1 MLVHWGARRSR
12 ATRSIDRQLPRL
24 YHASMEAAPFPA
36 HPVLIVDDDLMV
48 LEIVRELLSANGIG
62 NVIAC
67 HDSREA
73 VGLLA
78 RHRCSVVLLDI
89 RMPGL
94 SGLELL
100 PALQAE
106 SPETIIVVLTGLDE
120 VDVAVQCMKA
130 GAFDF
135 IQKPVESVRLLT
147 SVRNAIERWEERE
160 ENQRLRESVFAPT
173 PRYPAAF
180 AAFVTRSPAM
190 GAIFRYV
197 EAIAPTSLPVLV
209 TGETG
214 VGKEL
219 LARAIHDLSGRTG
232 DFVAV
237 NVGGL
242 DDALFS
248 DALFGHRRG
257 SFTGAAEPR
266 EGMVAAAAR
275 GTLFLDEIGDLH
287 PESQVKLLRLL
298 QEREYRPLG
307 ADQPVATDAR
317 FIFAT
322 NRDLDAEASAGRFRK
337 DLYYRL
343 RSHRILVPPL
353 RKRREDIPLLVDHF
367 LIHAAREIGK
377 EPPRLPREIY
387 TLLEAQ
393 PFPGNVRELEG
404 LLSDALVRHESG
416 TLSLKHL
423 RRMLEGGSAKD
434 APVDRSGNPFAGIDA
449 LPTMEESS
457 RLLIEEAMVRAKGN
471 QATAAGLIGMS
482 RTALN
487 RRLKR

>member
-1 MLVHWGARRSR
+1 
-12 ATRSIDRQLPRL
+12 
-24 YHASMEAAPFPA
+24 MEAAPFPT

-48 LEIVRELLSANGIG
+48 LDIVRELLSANGIG
-62 NVIAC
+62 NVVVC

-78 RHRCSVVLLDI
+78 HHRCSVVLLDI

-94 SGLELL
+94 SGFELL

-106 SPETIIVVLTGLDE
+106 SPDILIVVLTGLDE
-120 VDVAVQCMKA
+120 VDVAVHCMKA

-147 SVRNAIERWEERE
+147 SVRNAIGRWEERE
-160 ENQRLRESVFAPT
+160 ENQRLRESVFAPI

-180 AAFVTRSPAM
+180 GSFVTRSPAM

-197 EAIAPTSLPVLV
+197 EAIAPTPLPVLV

-232 DFVAV
+232 HFVAV
-237 NVGGL
+237 NVAGL
-242 DDALFS
+242 DDTLFS
-248 DALFGHRRG
+248 DALFGHRKG
-257 SFTGAAEPR
+257 SYTGATEPR
-266 EGMVAAAAR
+266 EGMVVAAAH

-322 NRDLDAEASAGRFRK
+322 NHDLDAEASVGRFRK

-343 RSHRILVPPL
+343 RSHRIVLPPL
-353 RKRREDIPLLVDHF
+353 RQRREDIPLLVDHF
-367 LIHAAREIGK
+367 LIRAAREIGK
-377 EPPRLPREIY
+377 EPPRPPRELY

-404 LLSDALVRHESG
+404 LLTDAIVRHESG

-423 RRMLEGGSAKD
+423 RLILEGGSAAD
-434 APVDRSGNPFAGIDA
+434 EQVDRRGNPFAGIEV
-449 LPTMEESS
+449 LPTMQEAA
-457 RLLIEEAMVRAKGN
+457 RLLIEEAMERAKGN
-471 QATAAGLIGMS
+471 QTTAAGLIGMS

-487 RRLKR
+487 RRMKK

>member
-1 MLVHWGARRSR
+1 
-12 ATRSIDRQLPRL
+12 
-24 YHASMEAAPFPA
+24 MEAAPFPA
-36 HPVLIVDDDLMV
+36 RPVLIVDDDPMV
-48 LEIVRELLSANGIG
+48 LDTLRELLTANGIG
-62 NVIAC
+62 SVIAC
-67 HDSREA
+67 RDSREA
-73 VGLLA
+73 VGLLVQ
-78 RHRCSVVLLDI
+78 HRCSVVLLDI

-94 SGLELL
+94 SGFELL

-106 SPETIIVVLTGLDE
+106 SPETSIVVLTGLDE

-135 IQKPVESVRLLT
+135 IQKPVESIRLLT
-147 SVRNAIERWEERE
+147 SVRNAIERWEEQE
-160 ENQRLRESVFAPT
+160 ENQRLRESVFAPA
-173 PRYPAAF
+173 PRFPAAF
-180 AAFVTRSPAM
+180 AAIVTRSPAM

-209 TGETG
+209 MGETG

-237 NVGGL
+237 NVADL

-257 SFTGAAEPR
+257 SFTGASEPR
-266 EGMVAAAAR
+266 GGMVAAAAH

-287 PESQVKLLRLL
+287 PATQVKLLRLL

-307 ADQPVATDAR
+307 SDRPVATDAR

-343 RSHRILVPPL
+343 RSHRIRIPPL
-353 RKRREDIPLLVDHF
+353 RQRREDIPLLVDHF
-367 LIHAAREIGK
+367 LIRAAREIGK
-377 EPPRLPREIY
+377 EPPHPPRELY

-404 LLSDALVRHESG
+404 LLSDAVVRHESG
-416 TLSLKHL
+416 VLSLKNL
-423 RRMLEGGSAKD
+423 RRMLESSPATD
-434 APVDRSGNPFAGIDA
+434 ARVDRNGNPFAGIEA
-449 LPTMEESS
+449 LPTLQEAS
-457 RLLIEEAMVRAKGN
+457 RLLIEEAMERAGGN
-471 QATAAGLIGMS
+471 QSTAAGLIGMS

-487 RRLKR
+487 RRLRKK

>member
-1 MLVHWGARRSR
+1 
-12 ATRSIDRQLPRL
+12 
-24 YHASMEAAPFPA
+24 MEAAPFPV
-36 HPVLIVDDDLMV
+36 HPVLIVDDDPMV
-48 LEIVRELLSANGIG
+48 LDIVRELLCANGIG
-62 NVIAC
+62 NVVAC
-67 HDSREA
+67 RDSRET

-89 RMPGL
+89 RMPGI
-94 SGLELL
+94 SGLDLL
-100 PALQAE
+100 PILQAE
-106 SPETIIVVLTGLDE
+106 SPETPIVVLTGLDE
-120 VDVAVQCMKA
+120 VDVAVQSMKA

-135 IQKPVESVRLLT
+135 IQKPVEPVRLLT

-160 ENQRLRESVFAPT
+160 ENQRLRESVFTPT

-180 AAFVTRSPAM
+180 TAVVTRSPAM

-209 TGETG
+209 MGETG

-219 LARAIHDLSGRTG
+219 LARAIHDLGGRTG

-237 NVGGL
+237 NVAGL

-266 EGMVAAAAR
+266 DGMIAAAAR

-298 QEREYRPLG
+298 QEHEYRPLG
-307 ADQPVATDAR
+307 ADRPVAPAAR
-317 FIFAT
+317 FLFAT
-322 NRDLDAEASAGRFRK
+322 NHDLDAEASAGRFRK

-343 RSHRILVPPL
+343 RSHRILIPPL
-353 RKRREDIPLLVDHF
+353 RQRREDIPLLVDHF
-367 LIHAAREIGK
+367 LIRAAREIGK
-377 EPPRLPREIY
+377 EPPRPPRELY

-404 LLSDALVRHESG
+404 LLTDAIVRHESG

-423 RRMLEGGSAKD
+423 RRMLESGPAAD
-434 APVDRSGNPFAGIDA
+434 APVERSGNPFAAIEV
-449 LPTMEESS
+449 LPTMDEAS
-457 RLLIEEAMVRAKGN
+457 RLLIEEAMERARGN
-471 QATAAGLIGMS
+471 QSTAAGLIGMS

-487 RRLKR
+487 RRLKK